1 MQPKYVHMIGRSF
14 FTSAVRWSLAG
25 LALTMVACSGGS
37 EGSAGQEDALVKIGD
52 SVITRSQI
60 LRELPPGLAPQDSA
74 ALFRSILLDRIDAL
88 LLTDIAAENS
98 DELERI
104 ERMTDQYRRRLI
116 IESYRRRIRESGQS
130 DPGNDT
136 LRAYYQRNADRF
148 LLERPLMKGIFIKVP
163 SGSRHLPDLRRWMQI
178 RTADAIDNIEKYGLE
193 DAVKYSFFEDR
204 WVDFGIVEQQIPYR
218 FYDADEFL
226 EKTRFFETSYGG
238 MTYLLSVGDCIHSG
252 ERMPYE
258 AAVPLIRETIE
269 ARQGVALERRVIRE
283 LYDRAKKSGR
293 LVVLDSAVVE
303 FE

>member
-1 MQPKYVHMIGRSF
+1 MQSKHVCMIGRSF
-14 FTSAVRWSLAG
+14 FTSTVLWSLAG
-25 LALTMVACSGGS
+25 LAFAFVSCGGGS
-37 EGSAGQEDALVKIGD
+37 ERSSVQEDALVKIGD

-60 LRELPPGLAPQDSA
+60 LRELPPGLAPEDSA
-74 ALFRSILLDRIDAL
+74 DLFRSILLDRVDAL
-88 LLTDIAAENS
+88 LLTDVAAENS

-116 IESYRRRIRESGQS
+116 IESYRRRIRASAQS

-136 LRAYYQRNADRF
+136 LKAYYQRHADRF
-148 LLERPLMKGIFIKVP
+148 LLERPLLKGIFIKIP

-178 RTADAIDNIEKYGLE
+178 RTSDAIDNIEKYGLE

-218 FYDADEFL
+218 FYDADDFL
-226 EKTRFFETSYGG
+226 KKTRFFETSYGG

-252 ERMPYE
+252 ERMPFE
-258 AAVPLIRETIE
+258 AAVPLIRDILE

-283 LYDRAKKSGR
+283 LYDRARNSGR
-293 LVVLDSAVVE
+293 LVVMDSSVVK